1 MCGGQNSPPDIHVL
15 VPGSHEHVALR
26 GKGDLANVIKVNHP
40 EVGRLSRTQPRRE
53 SFEAENLPQL
63 RSEPKGEVTKRKD
76 RRAATSLALGT
87 GGGPGF
93 LCPLQRTAL
102 GEIHVRLEKS
112 PFTKTSS
119 SHVIYKDKSSIFF
132 LRKKS

>member
-1 MCGGQNSPPDIHVL
+1 M
-15 VPGSHEHVALR
+15 
-26 GKGDLANVIKVNHP
+26 IKVNHP

-87 GGGPGF
+87 GE
-93 LCPLQRTAL
+93 AL
-102 GEIHVRLEKS
+102 GFCVPYKGPRLGKY
-112 PFTKTSS
+112 TYT
-119 SHVIYKDKSSIFF
+119 
-132 LRKKS
+132 

>member
-1 MCGGQNSPPDIHVL
+1 M
-15 VPGSHEHVALR
+15 
-26 GKGDLANVIKVNHP
+26 IKVNHP

-76 RRAATSLALGT
+76 RRATTSLALET
-87 GGGPGF
+87 EGGPGF
-93 LCPLQRTAL
+93 LCSLQRTAL
-102 GEIHVRLEKS
+102 GEIHIHLEKS

-132 LRKKS
+132 FEKEKLGFKPFTLSFRLIPYTENSIVTIFCNI